1 MCLIAMAWGVSA
13 QYPLV
18 IASNRDE
25 FYARPTAPLAEWAT
39 ADGHT
44 IYSGRDLRDGGTWL
58 GFAQNGRFAMLTNV
72 RNPAAPLPVAA
83 RSRGALVMD
92 WLTSNDDALAWC
104 DALNPSAYAGFNLI
118 VGDWTRQQCH
128 YVSNQASAPTST
140 YLTQNTPL
148 AQWNNA
154 EAAID
159 SVAICVPMPI
169 PSGQIVGLSN
179 AALNT
184 PWPKTVH
191 LVGALGDALG
201 EHSGKVIGEDVS
213 EGLGAV
219 PDQAMRGL
227 LRHRPATPSL
237 LQPSLS
243 GLQEALQRALLDGQV
258 APSDQL
264 PHTGVPAQ
272 QELALSSVFVRYPK
286 EQPSYGTRTS
296 LVAVLS
302 AQQRLHLLE
311 TTHPTAQQRG
321 GQVAQSLD
329 WPL

>member
-25 FYARPTAPLAEWAT
+25 FYARPTAPLAEWT
-39 ADGHT
+39 TREGHT

-58 GFAQNGRFAMLTNV
+58 GFAQDGRFAMLTNV
-72 RNPAAPLPVAA
+72 RNSAAPAPDSA

-92 WLTSNDDALAWC
+92 WLTSQRGAAAWWDALK
-104 DALNPSAYAGFNLI
+104 PTAYAGFNLI
-118 VGDWTRQQCH
+118 LGDWVRQECH
-128 YVSNQASAPTST
+128 YVSNQHLAGLPAHLEP
-140 YLTQNTPL
+140 NTPL
-148 AQWNNA
+148 AQWNIA
-154 EAAID
+154 RAATD
-159 SVAICVPMPI
+159 NVANYGPAPI
-169 PSGQIVGLSN
+169 PRGQIVGLSN

-184 PWPKTVH
+184 PWPKTLH

-201 EHSGKVIGEDVS
+201 HGFGDVS
-213 EGLGAV
+213 GNAASNQPASPSARPLSL
-219 PDQAMRGL
+219 PD
-227 LRHRPATPSL
+227 
-237 LQPSLS
+237 
-243 GLQEALQRALLDGQV
+243 LQEALQRTLLDAQM
-258 APSDQL
+258 APADRL
-264 PHTGVPAQ
+264 PHTGVPPQ
-272 QELALSSVFVRYPK
+272 QELALSSVFVRYPA

-311 TTHPTAQQRG
+311 TTHPTAEQPG
-321 GQVAQSLD
+321 GEVSHSLD

>member
-39 ADGHT
+39 KEGHT

-72 RNPAAPLPVAA
+72 RNPAAPVPNSA
-83 RSRGALVMD
+83 RSRGALVMG
-92 WLTSNDDALAWC
+92 WLTSGQDAAAWC
-104 DALNPSAYAGFNLI
+104 EALQPSAYAGFNLI
-118 VGDWTRQQCH
+118 IGDWTRQACH
-128 YVSNQASAPTST
+128 YVSNQYLAVSA
-140 YLTQNTPL
+140 LNIEE
-148 AQWNNA
+148 NR
-154 EAAID
+154 
-159 SVAICVPMPI
+159 
-169 PSGQIVGLSN
+169 PSGQWNIAGAATDNIASMLPLPIPRGQVIGLSN

-184 PWPKTVH
+184 PWPKTLH

-201 EHSGKVIGEDVS
+201 DASG
-213 EGLGAV
+213 GAL
-219 PDQAMRGL
+219 PD
-227 LRHRPATPSL
+227 
-237 LQPSLS
+237 
-243 GLQEALQRALLDGQV
+243 LQEALQRSLLSEHM
-258 APSDQL
+258 APADQL
-264 PHTGVPAQ
+264 PSTGVPKE
-272 QELALSSVFVRYPK
+272 QELALSSVFVRYPA
-286 EQPSYGTRTS
+286 EQPVYGTRTS

-311 TTHPTAQQRG
+311 TTHPTPQHPG
-321 GQVAQSLD
+321 GEVSQSLD